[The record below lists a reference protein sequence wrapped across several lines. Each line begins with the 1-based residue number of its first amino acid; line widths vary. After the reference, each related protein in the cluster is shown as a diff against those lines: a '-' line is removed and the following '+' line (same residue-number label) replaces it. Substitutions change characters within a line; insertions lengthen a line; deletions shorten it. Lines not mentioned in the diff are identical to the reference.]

1 MAHLR
6 IAAGESLTRIA
17 DWIYVAAAARAAEVK
32 AGRDRFGAHSR
43 SPQPK
48 RRCSTFGQLL
58 SKQRLRIAAEAAD
71 SAQRDVADDAG
82 DAEILIVDESV
93 GELLV
98 GPQIRAN
105 EAGQVIDSSAD
116 LPALHDLLEC
126 GKPFLEPAAIGLP
139 LENDF
144 GEHVHGP
151 REAADLDHGLVS
163 SDDA

>member
-17 DWIYVAAAARAAEVK
+17 DCIYVAAAARAAEVK
-32 AGRDRFGAHSR
+32 AGRDRFGAQPR

-58 SKQRLRIAAEAAD
+58 SKQRLGIAAEAAD

-82 DAEILIVDESV
+82 DAEILIIDESV

-105 EAGQVIDSSAD
+105 EARHVIDGATHF
-116 LPALHDLLEC
+116 PALHDLLEC
-126 GKPFLEPAAIGLP
+126 RK
-139 LENDF
+139 
-144 GEHVHGP
+144 
-151 REAADLDHGLVS
+151 
-163 SDDA
+163 